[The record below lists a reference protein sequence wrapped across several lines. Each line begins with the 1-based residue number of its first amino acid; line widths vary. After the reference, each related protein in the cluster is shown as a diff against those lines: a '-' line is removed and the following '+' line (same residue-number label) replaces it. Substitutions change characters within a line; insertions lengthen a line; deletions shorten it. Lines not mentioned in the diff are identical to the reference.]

1 MEADRDFRES
11 LPEVSF
17 TENKT
22 AKTIMEEMTADY
34 QEEYR
39 RLTGENIE
47 LSPAHPDRL
56 KLYAAAQQ
64 LYQMLACIDRAG
76 KMNLLKYAYG
86 DYLDNVAA
94 LKRVKRNP
102 AAYASTVLRFS
113 MNAPREGAT
122 GIPGGTRAA
131 AQDNMYFATSQYAEI
146 PPGELS
152 VDVPADCLVTG
163 AVGNGYSAGTV
174 NMIVDPLPYIAE
186 VSNIRESAGGADREG
201 DGNLAE
207 RVYLAP
213 AAYSVAGPSDA
224 YRYHTLAARN
234 DIGDVA
240 VSSPEPT
247 HARIVILMADGSLPS
262 ETVLK
267 QVEDSLTGDT
277 LRPLTDL
284 VTVEAPEEI
293 EYSLS
298 FTYYIARSCTGR
310 AASIQAEVNRA
321 VQGYQTWQRT
331 IGRDINPSEAI
342 RRVMEAGA
350 KRIALLEPAFV
361 PVDSDRVPRM
371 AACSVTYGGL
381 EDD

>member
-1 MEADRDFRES
+1 MDFRES

-17 TENKT
+17 TDNKT
-22 AKTIMEEMTADY
+22 AKTMMEEMIADY

-39 RLTGENIE
+39 RLTGEKTE

-64 LYQMLACIDRAG
+64 LFQLLCYIDRAG
-76 KMNLLKYAYG
+76 KLNLLKYTYG
-86 DYLDNVAA
+86 DYLDNVAV

-113 MNAPREGAT
+113 MNAPREEAT

-146 PPGELS
+146 EPGELW
-152 VDVPADCLVTG
+152 VDVPAVCLAAG
-163 AVGNGYSAGTV
+163 AAGNGYPAGTV

-186 VSNIRESAGGADREG
+186 VSNIRESSGGADREG
-201 DGNLAE
+201 DDNLAE
-207 RVYLAP
+207 RAYLAP

-262 ETVLK
+262 EIVLK
-267 QVEDSLTGDT
+267 QVEESLSGDT

-298 FTYYIARSCTGR
+298 FTYYVAKSC
-310 AASIQAEVNRA
+310 ASQAVSIQAAVNQA
-321 VQGYQTWQRT
+321 VQGYQMWQRT
-331 IGRDINPSEAI
+331 IGRDINPSEVI

-350 KRIALLEPAFV
+350 KRIALLEPGFAPVGGDQV
-361 PVDSDRVPRM
+361 PKLTV
-371 AACSVTYGGL
+371 CSVIYGGL